1 MAGRDLRPRVSAVLG
16 PTNTGKTYLAIER
29 MAGHASG
36 MMGFPLRLLAR
47 ENYEKVV
54 RIKGAREV
62 ALITGEER
70 IAPPHARYFLC
81 TTESMPL
88 DRPVDFLA
96 LDEVQMCA
104 DPERGHIFT
113 DRLLHARGQVET
125 MLLGADTMRPI
136 IRALVPEAEFIARPR
151 LSKLTYSGPK
161 KLTRLPKRSAVVAF
175 SINDVYQIAELVRRQ
190 RGGTA
195 VVLGALSPRTRN
207 AQVAMYQ
214 AGEVDFMVATDA
226 IGMGL
231 NMSIDH
237 VTFSALAK
245 FDGRR
250 RRRLTASEIAQIAG
264 RAGRH
269 LSDGTFGPSLELGAM
284 DPAIVEAIE
293 NHRFD
298 PLTAV
303 FWRNDD
309 LDFSS
314 PRALLN
320 SLDAPPPHAALMRAR
335 TADDQLSLVHLSR
348 EAEVAERARS
358 KLRMRLLWDVCQIP
372 DFRKTMPEA
381 HTRLQARIFGHLTGP
396 DERLPTD
403 WVADQLAR
411 LDRTDGDIDTLM
423 ARIAHVRTWT
433 YVSHRNDWVADAGHW
448 QERARAIEDRLSDA
462 LHERLTQR
470 FVDRRAAVLSRIKE
484 MDAPFATV
492 TAANAVVVEGET
504 MGRLDG
510 FRFAPDPAA
519 TGENRRALLAAGHR
533 ALRAEIARRVERFA
547 AAPDAAITIDDAARL
562 LWEGAPVARLRPGR
576 TAIAPRIEALPSELL
591 PAPLRA
597 RVEDRLAGWLDRR
610 LREALGPLFR
620 LRDAESLT
628 GAARGIGFQLVEAL
642 GSLPRRAARAQ
653 VAALTAEERRQLAQL
668 GVRLGIESVFV
679 PALLKPRAAALRA
692 LLWSVRH
699 DRAPIAPPP
708 PGAVSVAAAPGVP
721 AAFYEAVGFRVVGE
735 RAVRLDILE
744 RLAARLLR
752 LARQTPFAPGPEL
765 ASLTGLAAAELHAL
779 VAALGYRPAAAGGGF
794 EGRRRRD
801 RPETPP
807 GDARRHGRK
816 DADSPFAK
824 LKELALR

>member
-47 ENYEKVV
+47 ENYDKVV
-54 RIKGAREV
+54 RLKGPREV

-70 IAPPHARYFLC
+70 ITPPHARYFLC

-125 MLLGADTMRPI
+125 MLLGADTMRPV

-151 LSKLTYSGPK
+151 LSKLTYAGPR

-237 VTFSALAK
+237 VTFSALTK

-250 RRRLTASEIAQIAG
+250 RRRLTPSEIAQIAG

-269 LSDGTFGPSLELGAM
+269 LSDGTFGPSLELGPM
-284 DPAIVEAIE
+284 DPAVVDAVEG
-293 NHRFD
+293 HRFD
-298 PLTAV
+298 PLPAV

-314 PRALLN
+314 PRALLG

-335 TADDQLSLVHLSR
+335 PADDQLSLVHLSR
-348 EAEVAERARS
+348 EPAVAERARS
-358 KLRMRLLWDVCQIP
+358 RARMRLLWDVCQVP

-381 HTRLQARIFGHLTGP
+381 HTRLQARIFDHLTGP
-396 DERLPTD
+396 QERLPTD

-433 YVSHRNDWVADAGHW
+433 YVSHRNDWLADAGHW

-462 LHERLTQR
+462 LHDRLTQR

-484 MDAPFATV
+484 MDAPFAAV
-492 TAANAVVVEGET
+492 TETNAVVVEGEA
-504 MGRLDG
+504 MGRLEG
-510 FRFAPDPAA
+510 FRFVPDPVA

-533 ALRAEIARRVERFA
+533 ALRAEIARRVERLA
-547 AAPDAAITIDDAARL
+547 AADDAAIAADETARL
-562 LWEGAPVARLRPGR
+562 SWQDAPIARLRPGR
-576 TAIAPRIEALPSELL
+576 SALEPRIEALPSELL
-591 PAPLRA
+591 TPTLRSH
-597 RVEDRLAGWLDRR
+597 VEERLAGWLDRR
-610 LREALGPLFR
+610 QREALGPLTR
-620 LRDAESLT
+620 LRAAEELT
-628 GAARGIGFQLVEAL
+628 GAARGIAFQLVEAM
-642 GSLPRRAARAQ
+642 GSLPRRTARAQ
-653 VAALTAEERRQLAQL
+653 VAALSADERRQLTRL
-668 GVRLGIESVFV
+668 GVRIGLESVYI

-699 DRAPIAPPP
+699 DRPPLAPPP
-708 PGAVSVAAAPGVP
+708 AGAVTVAAAPDVP
-721 AAFYEAVGFRVVGE
+721 AAFYEAVGFRLVGG

-752 LARQTPFAPGPEL
+752 LARQAPFTPGPEL
-765 ASLTGLAAAELHAL
+765 ASLTGLPARELNAL
-779 VAALGYRPAAAGGGF
+779 IAALGYRAVDGGGF
-794 EGRRRRD
+794 EGARRRERKPAPAGK
-801 RPETPP
+801 RPR
-807 GDARRHGRK
+807 G

-824 LKELALR
+824 LKALALR